1 MNQNLLDRSYAALL
15 AGAKAASPSIDY
27 DRNGYAPIW
36 QENLVNGLPPR
47 YRGESDQACSIMSL
61 CGKGIVPRS
70 VELCEASAAV
80 NDVKRP
86 SRFEQQRDC
95 LFPFRSE

>member
-1 MNQNLLDRSYAALL
+1 MPVAAFSVAGFEMSSGRLCSAMLLFGYELE
-15 AGAKAASPSIDY
+15 
-27 DRNGYAPIW
+27 RNWIC
-36 QENLVNGLPPR
+36 N
-47 YRGESDQACSIMSL
+47 SD
-61 CGKGIVPRS
+61 GGGGGIVPRS

-95 LFPFRSE
+95 LFPFRSEQQARLVRVRPETLSRIAQLS

>member
-1 MNQNLLDRSYAALL
+1 MARYPIESNFYASVSDAENEVTFAPTRSIYIFNRS
-15 AGAKAASPSIDY
+15 AKDG
-27 DRNGYAPIW
+27 N
-36 QENLVNGLPPR
+36 
-47 YRGESDQACSIMSL
+47 
-61 CGKGIVPRS
+61 VPRF

-95 LFPFRSE
+95 LFPFRSEQQARLVGPEVA

>member
-1 MNQNLLDRSYAALL
+1 M
-15 AGAKAASPSIDY
+15 DY
-27 DRNGYAPIW
+27 DPDDPLPIECCYW
-36 QENLVNGLPPR
+36 GFWNRLAEDYLR
-47 YRGESDQACSIMSL
+47 FARGN
-61 CGKGIVPRS
+61 VPLS

-95 LFPFRSE
+95 LFPFRSEQQARLARPEVA